1 MLHVMKIFI
10 IILLEDVRTTLSKQN
25 YMISCI
31 IYVIRLGHIYDLL
44 KDRRKDA
51 VIIVNFASLSYKT
64 KRFHVAMRHASV
76 LK

>member
-10 IILLEDVRTTLSKQN
+10 IILLEDVRTTLSTQN
-25 YMISCI
+25 YIISYI

-51 VIIVNFASLSYKT
+51 VTIVNFASLSYKT
-64 KRFHVAMRHASV
+64 KIFHVAMRHASV
-76 LK
+76 LR

>member
-10 IILLEDVRTTLSKQN
+10 IILLEDVRTTLSTQN
-25 YMISCI
+25 YIISCI

-51 VIIVNFASLSYKT
+51 VTIVNFPSLSYKT

>member
-10 IILLEDVRTTLSKQN
+10 IILLEDVRTTLSTQN
-25 YMISCI
+25 YIISCI
-31 IYVIRLGHIYDLL
+31 IYVIRLGNIYDLL

-51 VIIVNFASLSYKT
+51 VTIVNFASLSYKT

>member
-10 IILLEDVRTTLSKQN
+10 IILLEDVRTTLSTQN
-25 YMISCI
+25 YIISCI
-31 IYVIRLGHIYDLL
+31 IYVIRLGHIYYLL

-51 VIIVNFASLSYKT
+51 VTIVNFASLSYKT

>member
-10 IILLEDVRTTLSKQN
+10 IILLEDVRTTLSTQN
-25 YMISCI
+25 YIISCI

-51 VIIVNFASLSYKT
+51 VTIPW
-64 KRFHVAMRHASV
+64 
-76 LK
+76 

>member
-10 IILLEDVRTTLSKQN
+10 IILLEDVRTTLSTQN
-25 YMISCI
+25 YIISCI

-51 VIIVNFASLSYKT
+51 VTSVNFASLSYKT

>member
-10 IILLEDVRTTLSKQN
+10 IILLEDVRTTLSTQN
-25 YMISCI
+25 YIISCI

-51 VIIVNFASLSYKT
+51 VAIVNFASLSYKT